1 MSTKAVASVEAKAFM
16 NDHVV
21 KVLLIDDQP
30 IVGETVRRMLDGE
43 KELEFKFLS
52 DPTQAIK
59 VATEYEPTVILQD
72 LVMPQL
78 DGMTLVK
85 FFRANPATKLIPMIV
100 LSSKEEATTKAE
112 AFALGAN
119 DYIVKLPDKLELIAR
134 IRYHSQG
141 YINLLQRNEAY
152 EALAGVAHD
161 IKNIVTGIKGGTFM
175 MDQALETGDE
185 VMQKLGWNLVK
196 VSQDRINQLVY
207 NMLDY
212 SKDAA
217 PKYDQVDVAE
227 QLGNVRDL
235 IALRAEDTPI
245 EIVLDIHP
253 DAATLEGE
261 GLSLHR
267 CILNLAGN
275 ALDALPESEPGKII
289 IRSRRDEQEGF
300 IALEVEDT
308 GPGIPEDV
316 LPKLFQAF
324 SSSKGGKGTGL
335 GLAVSKKIALKH
347 KGDIVVKSVL
357 GQGTTFSVR
366 VPAKKPPETSEK

>member
-1 MSTKAVASVEAKAFM
+1 MDNKAVASSEAKAFM
-16 NDHVV
+16 NDHLV

-30 IVGETVRRMLDGE
+30 IVGETVRRMLASE

-100 LSSKEEATTKAE
+100 LSSREEATTKAE

-119 DYIVKLPDKLELIAR
+119 DYIVKLPDKIELIAR

-161 IKNIVTGIKGGTFM
+161 IKNIVTGIKGGTYM
-175 MDQALETGDE
+175 MDQAMESDDKMMLD
-185 VMQKLGWNLVK
+185 LGWNILK

-212 SKDAA
+212 SKNASL
-217 PKYDQVDVAE
+217 KYEDVDIE
-227 QLGNVRDL
+227 TQLANVRDL
-235 IALRAEDTPI
+235 IALRAKGS
-245 EIVLDIHP
+245 EIVVELDIHS
-253 DAATLEGE
+253 DAKTLEGE

-275 ALDALPESEPGKII
+275 ALDALPESEPGKLI
-289 IRSRRDEQEGF
+289 IRSRLDDKEGF
-300 IALEVEDT
+300 IALEVEDN

-316 LPKLFQAF
+316 LPTLFQAF

-347 KGDIVVKSVL
+347 GGDIVVKSTIGV
-357 GQGTTFSVR
+357 GAVFSVR
-366 VPAKKPPETSEK
+366 IPIRKPPEATA

>member
-1 MSTKAVASVEAKAFM
+1 MDNKAVASSEAKAFM
-16 NDHVV
+16 NDHLV

-30 IVGETVRRMLDGE
+30 IVGETVRRMLASE
-43 KELEFKFLS
+43 KELEFQFLS

-59 VATEYEPTVILQD
+59 VAAEYQPTVILQD

-119 DYIVKLPDKLELIAR
+119 DYIVKLPDKIELIAR

-161 IKNIVTGIKGGTFM
+161 IKNIVTGIKGGTYM
-175 MDQALETGDE
+175 MDQAMESDDKMMLD
-185 VMQKLGWNLVK
+185 LGWNILK

-212 SKDAA
+212 SKNASL
-217 PKYDQVDVAE
+217 KYEDVDIE
-227 QLGNVRDL
+227 TQLANVRDL
-235 IALRAEDTPI
+235 IALRAKGS
-245 EIVLDIHP
+245 EIVVELDIHP
-253 DAATLEGE
+253 DAKTLEGE

-275 ALDALPESEPGKII
+275 ALDALPENDPGKLI
-289 IRSRRDEQEGF
+289 IRSRLDEQEGF
-300 IALEVEDT
+300 IALEVEDN
-308 GPGIPEDV
+308 GPGIPEEV
-316 LPKLFQAF
+316 LPTLFQAF

-347 KGDIVVKSVL
+347 GGDIVVKSTIGV
-357 GQGTTFSVR
+357 GATFIVR
-366 VPAKKPPETSEK
+366 IPIKKPPEAAE